1 MKIFQTCADY
11 LLERGVD
18 VMLGFMGDANM
29 PRSGM
34 IWVPEPQFEIHVTC
48 H

>member
-34 IWVPEPQFEIHVTC
+34 IWGPGPQFEIHITC